1 MVFSQWRFTLKKN
14 SVQQVPVQKIS
25 IGILP
30 STRGGTKRNWACLKS
45 YFSDISEEID
55 LGYAICVVRILIKV
69 WSTHFITEDVLR
81 VVVKFFSSSFY
92 LTSMKV
98 VIIFFMMYFYTSFQV
113 PSLIEID
120 IPYHASFGK

>member
-1 MVFSQWRFTLKKN
+1 MVFSQWCFTLKKN

-45 YFSDISEEID
+45 YFSDISGEID
-55 LGYAICVVRILIKV
+55 PGYAICVVRILIKV
-69 WSTHFITEDVLR
+69 WSTHFITENVLR

-92 LTSMKV
+92 LTSVKV
-98 VIIFFMMYFYTSFQV
+98 VIIFLWCIFTHHFKFHHW
-113 PSLIEID
+113 L
-120 IPYHASFGK
+120 K